1 MNFTIK
7 QKLIS
12 IIVLVTLGLITL
24 YVESTFNQNY
34 IALLNQTKSNLKE
47 VQISMLQ
54 LRRNEKDFLLR
65 QDKKYLDTFSLNFKS
80 AQNAISKLKSSIISL
95 YSLSPKYSIFIGDI
109 LPLVIKKTS
118 SV

>member
-12 IIVLVTLGLITL
+12 IIALVTLGLITF
-24 YVESTFNQNY
+24 YVESTFNQND

-65 QDKKYLDTFSLNFKS
+65 QDKKYLDTFASNLETT
-80 AQNAISKLKSSIISL
+80 QIAISKLIVNSNLSIGYTKLLKIICIKCSTEI
-95 YSLSPKYSIFIGDI
+95 PKLKIN
-109 LPLVIKKTS
+109 
-118 SV
+118 